1 MLSQQEI
8 IAEYHKCLKDK
19 SRIYMIENYLT
30 TYDATKN
37 DTVPYRLFPKQKEY
51 LVNLSENVN
60 NITTKPRQAGI
71 TTTTCAFFACEMA
84 LADPQRPE
92 NILLIANSLEMSKEN
107 LIKIKDFLEQLPR
120 WFWGSEY
127 FGTEEKEKKTIF
139 KKANEKYLILYQ
151 NSKVY
156 ARSAG
161 PDASRGVSSISR
173 LLFDEAAFI
182 ETPGTITSAISTT
195 AASAKNVIFVSTP
208 NGSDLIYYPTY
219 TKAKKGE
226 NNYKLTEFRWYQD
239 PRYNKH
245 LTWKKLDKST
255 GDVDIIKE
263 EVIDEYGSVEYDDE
277 KWSKL
282 LSEGYLP
289 SSIWYDDMCS
299 RYNHDKKKIAQELDV
314 SFLGSAGTVVD
325 IEIIRFHET
334 ANVCEP
340 LYTDTYYQ
348 GSWIY
353 KEPIEGHKYILCSD
367 VATGSGD
374 DSSVV
379 TVIDTDA
386 VDENNVPFFEQ
397 VFEYQG
403 KIQGDILAEIINK
416 YGRYYGNALAVVD
429 CIGSSGDLTVNKLQN
444 IGYPMIYADDPNMK
458 NITSQ
463 TNYKTVDNDKKALGF
478 RMSSVRHQMLS
489 NLEKCLRFN
498 EYRPRS
504 KRFTAE
510 LNTWIWKN
518 GREDHQKGFHDDTI
532 TAVAMGL
539 FVLQFCYSKLSNVKE
554 KNKAILNGMVSVQN
568 MLSNRSIQN
577 NNEIETE
584 KIKKIPLPFYTSG
597 MNNTSSSSKNNGLA
611 ITNPLH
617 MGYFR

>member
-8 IAEYHKCLKDK
+8 ISEYHKCLKDK
-19 SRIYMIENYLT
+19 TRIYMIENYLT
-30 TYDATKN
+30 TFDATKN
-37 DTVPYRLFPKQKEY
+37 NTVPYKLFPKQKEY
-51 LVNLSENVN
+51 LNNLSKHVE

-84 LADPQRPE
+84 LADPQKPE

-120 WFWGSEY
+120 WFWGNEY

-195 AASAKNVIFVSTP
+195 AASAKSVIFVSTP

-226 NNYKLTEFRWYQD
+226 NSYKLTEFRWFQD

-245 LTWKKLDKST
+245 LTWKRLDKET

-263 EVIDEYGSVEYDDE
+263 ETIDELGSVEYNDE

-282 LSEGYLP
+282 LTDGYMP
-289 SSIWYDDMCS
+289 SSVWYDDMCS

-340 LYTDTYYQ
+340 MYTDTYYQ
-348 GSWIY
+348 GAWIY
-353 KEPIEGHKYILCSD
+353 KEPIEGHRYILCSD

-374 DSSVV
+374 DSSVISI
-379 TVIDTDA
+379 IDTDA

-403 KIQGDILAEIINK
+403 KIQGDILGEIINK

-429 CIGSSGDLTVNKLQN
+429 CIGSSGDLAVNKLQN
-444 IGYPMIYADDPNMK
+444 LGYPQIYSDDPNLK
-458 NITSQ
+458 NITVQ
-463 TNYKTVDNDKKALGF
+463 NNYKTFESQEKKALGF
-478 RMSSVRHQMLS
+478 RMSNVRHQMLS

-504 KRFTAE
+504 KRFTSE

-539 FVLQFCYSKLSNVKE
+539 FVLQFSYSKLANLKE
-554 KNKAILNGMVSVQN
+554 KNKAILNGMVLVQN
-568 MLSNRSIQN
+568 MLSNKTSLEN
-577 NNEIETE
+577 NNDTE
-584 KIKKIPLPFYTSG
+584 YRKKIPLPFYTS
-597 MNNTSSSSKNNGLA
+597 TSTIKQTQNNGLA
-611 ITNPLH
+611 VTNPIH
-617 MGYFR
+617 RNYFF